1 MRSTGCRRV
10 AAIVVG
16 LACACAATTGQPAFA
31 AKPRPSAEDVA
42 EARKQVRERAAELK
56 EVALRLA
63 EARARQE
70 ELAAQAA
77 LAVEAYNEAVVREQ
91 AARAEHERAVEAVKR
106 ADVMLAEAR
115 REVAPIVAQSYGGYD
130 VTEPGIAMMGG
141 EGGPEGY
148 LQRTSLLHHMHT
160 ERAQTLQR
168 LRDMRRVRAIMV
180 RRAREAYEERRRA
193 AARAEEAK
201 RAAEQAVA
209 EQVAQTRLLEEE
221 QARLE
226 LLLSQA
232 RQRAARLA
240 KRLERRR
247 AAVARVRTSAVQT
260 AATAV
265 RTLAVKGVG
274 HQFANAAWV
283 KEALAEGSTAAKGD
297 IAAAWALTQLGKP
310 YRWAGAGPH
319 VYDCSGLTMRA
330 WERAGVR
337 LDHWTGT
344 QWTSGPH
351 VPIDELQRGDLV
363 FFGKVKGDPR
373 SIHHVG
379 IYIGDGL
386 MVHAPRTGDVVR
398 VAPIWRRDLFG
409 ATRPAT

>member
-1 MRSTGCRRV
+1 MPSTGCRRV
-10 AAIVVG
+10 AAIVLG
-16 LACACAATTGQPAFA
+16 FACTCAAMTGEPVLA

-42 EARKQVRERAAELK
+42 KARKQVRERAAELK
-56 EVALRLA
+56 EVGVRLA

-70 ELAAQAA
+70 ELAEKAA
-77 LAVEAYNEAVVREQ
+77 LAVEAYNEAVVRAQ
-91 AARAEHERAVEAVKR
+91 AAQAEHERALQAVKR
-106 ADVMLAEAR
+106 ADEMLAAAR
-115 REVAPIVAQSYGGYD
+115 RDAAPIVAESYGGYD
-130 VTEPGIAMMGG
+130 LTQPGLAMAVGP
-141 EGGPEGY
+141 GGPEGY
-148 LQRTSLLHHMHT
+148 LQRTSMLHHMQT
-160 ERAQTLQR
+160 QRAHTLQR
-168 LRDMRRVRAIMV
+168 LQDILRVRAIMLN
-180 RRAREAYEERRRA
+180 RARKTHEEHQRA
-193 AARAEEAK
+193 LERAEAAK

-209 EQVAQTRLLEEE
+209 EQVAQTRLLEEG

-226 LLLSQA
+226 RRLSEA
-232 RQRAARLA
+232 RRRAE
-240 KRLERRR
+240 RLERRR
-247 AAVARVRTSAVQT
+247 NSAVTRVRMTTTVQAPVAAGSALT
-260 AATAV
+260 
-265 RTLAVKGVG
+265 VKGVG
-274 HQFANAAWV
+274 HRFANAAWV
-283 KEALAEGSTAAKGD
+283 REALAGSPSATKGE

-319 VYDCSGLTMRA
+319 AYDCSGLTMRA

-351 VPIDELQRGDLV
+351 VPIDRLQRGDLV
-363 FFGKVKGDPR
+363 FFGKVKGDPK

-398 VAPIWRRDLFG
+398 VAPIWRNDLFG

>member
-1 MRSTGCRRV
+1 MPSTGCRRV
-10 AAIVVG
+10 AAIVLG
-16 LACACAATTGQPAFA
+16 FACTCAAMTGEPVLA

-42 EARKQVRERAAELK
+42 KARKQVRERAAELK

-106 ADVMLAEAR
+106 ADAMLAEAR

-130 VTEPGIAMMGG
+130 MTEPGLAMMGG
-141 EGGPEGY
+141 PGGPEGY

-168 LRDMRRVRAIMV
+168 LRDMRRVRSIMV
-180 RRAREAYEERRRA
+180 RRAREAHEEQRRA
-193 AARAEEAK
+193 AERAAEAK

-209 EQVAQTRLLEEE
+209 EQVAQTRRLEEE

-232 RQRAARLA
+232 RQRAE
-240 KRLERRR
+240 RLERRR
-247 AAVARVRTSAVQT
+247 TAPVRVRTSALRT
-260 AATAV
+260 ATTTV
-265 RTLAVKGVG
+265 RTLPVKGVG
-274 HQFANAAWV
+274 YRFANAAWV

-351 VPIDELQRGDLV
+351 VAIDELQRGDLV